1 MAAAADS
8 RYRFTMK
15 HSHHSHH
22 TEFSHHSRHDGHPS
36 APDSCSDPLVIHAA
50 PSQDEVA
57 RKAYE
62 IYLREG
68 CPQGRDVQHWLAAE
82 IQMSV

>member
-1 MAAAADS
+1 MAPAADLG
-8 RYRFTMK
+8 YRFIMK

-36 APDSCSDPLVIHAA
+36 APEAHSNPPAILAA

-62 IYLREG
+62 IYLAEG

-82 IQMSV
+82 SQVSG

>member
-1 MAAAADS
+1 MAPVADS
-8 RYRFTMK
+8 DYRFTMK

-36 APDSCSDPLVIHAA
+36 APDAHSNQTGINAK

-62 IYLREG
+62 IYLSEG

-82 IQMSV
+82 IQLSV